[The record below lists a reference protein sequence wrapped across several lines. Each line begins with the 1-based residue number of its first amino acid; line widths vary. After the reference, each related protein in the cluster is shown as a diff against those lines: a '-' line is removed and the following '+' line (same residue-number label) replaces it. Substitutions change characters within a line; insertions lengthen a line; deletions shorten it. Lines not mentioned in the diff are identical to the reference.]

1 MELNRLFTELPEA
14 GRKVTLDRIAQH
26 LSTEKSIAVNFICT
40 HNSRRSHLCEI
51 MFRSACKFYQLE
63 NVATYSG
70 GTEGTA
76 LYPVVA
82 ESCARQGFTTIETQ
96 EYGQRAWKIF
106 HHTLED
112 EKNAPLLFSK
122 EYHHPNNAQEGYH
135 AIMVCDSANEA
146 CPVVFGAKQR
156 HSLLYVDPKHSDGSS
171 EQADV
176 YDNTLRTIA
185 SEMGYIVRKIL
196 ELRG

>member
-1 MELNRLFTELPEA
+1 MELKQLFGDLPKAERQ
-14 GRKVTLDRIAQH
+14 GTLDGIAQH
-26 LSTEKSIAVNFICT
+26 LSEETSIAVNFICT

-51 MFRSACKFYQLE
+51 MFRSACTYYQLE

-82 ESCARQGFTTIETQ
+82 ESCARHGFTTKEVQ
-96 EYGQRAWKIF
+96 AHGQRAWKIF
-106 HHTLED
+106 HPTLEE
-112 EKNAPLLFSK
+112 EKNTPLLFSK
-122 EYHHPNNAQEGYH
+122 EYHHANNAQEGYH

-156 HSLLYVDPKHSDGSS
+156 HSLLFVDPKHSDGSS

-176 YDNTLRTIA
+176 YDSTLRTIA
-185 SEMGYIVRKIL
+185 GEMGYIVRKIL

>member
-1 MELNRLFTELPEA
+1 MELNRLFVELPEA

-26 LSTEKSIAVNFICT
+26 LSEESSIAVNFICT

-76 LYPVVA
+76 LYPVVV
-82 ESCARQGFTTIETQ
+82 ESCARHGFTTKEVQ
-96 EYGQRAWKIF
+96 AHGQRAWKIF
-106 HHTLED
+106 HPTLEE
-112 EKNAPLLFSK
+112 EKNTPLLFSK
-122 EYHHPNNAQEGYH
+122 EYHHANNAQEGYH

-156 HSLLYVDPKHSDGSS
+156 HALLFVDPKHSDRSP